1 MANVKLR
8 DRDGIVTKEG
18 IIFRVLGNNHPK
30 GAYFCDAEYGSAKIF
45 HSKDPRALRN
55 GAGSDRIFYKFY
67 NDEGWKFVS
76 TKYPHYMIP
85 NKMLKTNIVGI
96 NKNDI
101 AEVYL
106 PQKRL
111 KVLLKEKNAD
121 KLRNAMKR
129 VLGKVQKNSG
139 LEVKDFGVFGSMLY
153 GFDHPDYSD
162 IDLIVYGQQQLEKV
176 RQTLSDLYSD
186 GLSGFRNEFETDE
199 PIRDKK
205 WRFKEMTPKEYV
217 WHQKR
222 KLIYAIYDDH
232 LASGRII
239 KAEFEPVKNWNE
251 ITNNY
256 DSKVKITRKDL
267 VKIKARITDDTEAP
281 FIPSVY
287 GIEPLELLKGSKKG
301 MEATRL
307 VSYMEEFRL
316 QAKRDETVIINAN
329 LEELKT
335 KDGIS
340 YQLVLTYGPRY
351 YNQVLKLADLD
362 LSSQSLSLL

>member
-1 MANVKLR
+1 
-8 DRDGIVTKEG
+8 
-18 IIFRVLGNNHPK
+18 
-30 GAYFCDAEYGSAKIF
+30 
-45 HSKDPRALRN
+45 
-55 GAGSDRIFYKFY
+55 
-67 NDEGWKFVS
+67 
-76 TKYPHYMIP
+76 
-85 NKMLKTNIVGI
+85 MLKSNIVGI

-101 AEVYL
+101 AEVYS

-129 VLGKVQKNSG
+129 IHSTILKNSG

-162 IDLIVYGQQQLEKV
+162 IDLLVYGKKQLSKV
-176 RQTLSDLYSD
+176 QETLTDLYAD
-186 GLSGFRNEFETDE
+186 GFSCFRNEFETDE

-205 WRFKEMTPKEYV
+205 WRYKEMTPKEYV

-222 KLIYAIYDDH
+222 KIIYAIYDDH
-232 LASGRII
+232 KVSGRTI

-251 ITNNY
+251 IVNEYN
-256 DSKVKITRKDL
+256 SKIKITHKNL
-267 VKIKARITDDTEAP
+267 VKIKARITEDTDAP

-287 GIEPLELLKGSKKG
+287 GIEPLELIQGSKKA

-329 LEELKT
+329 LEEIKT
-335 KDGIS
+335 KEGTS

-351 YNQVLKLADLD
+351 FNQVLKVADLKF
-362 LSSQSLSLL
+362 

>member
-1 MANVKLR
+1 
-8 DRDGIVTKEG
+8 
-18 IIFRVLGNNHPK
+18 
-30 GAYFCDAEYGSAKIF
+30 
-45 HSKDPRALRN
+45 
-55 GAGSDRIFYKFY
+55 
-67 NDEGWKFVS
+67 
-76 TKYPHYMIP
+76 
-85 NKMLKTNIVGI
+85 
-96 NKNDI
+96 
-101 AEVYL
+101 
-106 PQKRL
+106 
-111 KVLLKEKNAD
+111 
-121 KLRNAMKR
+121 
-129 VLGKVQKNSG
+129 
-139 LEVKDFGVFGSMLY
+139 
-153 GFDHPDYSD
+153 
-162 IDLIVYGQQQLEKV
+162 
-176 RQTLSDLYSD
+176 
-186 GLSGFRNEFETDE
+186 
-199 PIRDKK
+199 
-205 WRFKEMTPKEYV
+205 MTPKEYV

>member
-18 IIFRVLGNNHPK
+18 LIFRVLGNSHPK

-45 HSKDPRALRN
+45 RSKDPRALRN
-55 GAGSDRIFYKFY
+55 GGGNDRIFYKFY
-67 NDEGWKFVS
+67 DDEGWKFVS
-76 TKYPHYMIP
+76 SKYPHYLIP

-96 NKNDI
+96 NKSDI
-101 AEVYL
+101 AEVYN

-111 KVLLKEKNAD
+111 KALLKEKNAD

-129 VLGKVQKNSG
+129 VHAKVLKNSG
-139 LEVKDFGVFGSMLY
+139 LEVKDFGIFGSMLY

-162 IDLIVYGQQQLEKV
+162 IDLLVYGIPQIAKIQE
-176 RQTLSDLYSD
+176 TLSELYSD

-199 PIRDKK
+199 PIRNKK
-205 WRFKEMTPKEYV
+205 WRFKELSPKEYV

-222 KLIYAIYDDH
+222 KLIYAVYDDH
-232 LASGRII
+232 LASGRTI
-239 KAEFEPVKNWNE
+239 KAEFEPVKNWSE
-251 ITNNY
+251 ITNEY
-256 DSKVKITRKDL
+256 DSKIKVTHKDL
-267 VKIKARITDDTEAP
+267 VKIKARITQDTDAP
-281 FIPSVY
+281 FIPSIY
-287 GIEPLELLKGSKKG
+287 GIQPLELIKGSKKA

-316 QAKRDETVIINAN
+316 QAKRDETVMINAN

-335 KDGIS
+335 KEGTS

-351 YNQVLKLADLD
+351 YNQVLKVADLN
-362 LSSQSLSLL
+362 L